1 MESSK
6 FQCVWGLATR
16 LQQSGDTVQTK
27 QDLLCSILLQHFSN
41 RGSGS
46 RSKAIVFAQ
55 YRRMVATIEATLNRH
70 SPIIQARSFV
80 GQAAS
85 NGAAGMNQEEQRE
98 LVEQFRSSDGEC
110 NVLVATSIGEEGLDI
125 GEVDIIVQYDCVSSH
140 IRSVQRIGRTGR
152 KRDGRAIQLVSAGRE
167 QEALAK
173 QRKTANAVKQTLSRN
188 AKWKYHPLGAYPML
202 GPLPPPELHVR
213 KLNQPESRPSSN
225 LGAAVRAAA
234 SSSNHVGSAKAM
246 NGVALQVDQNTSC
259 VPTSASHSDGDRSVP
274 LPAETATQPAAPLQ
288 SQRRES
294 SSGLSA
300 AAGAPDNDDIDLE
313 AIATRFPLS
322 CSVPSVTRRLGHS
335 KLAHLLYTAC
345 VDTGGLDENEC
356 GARGQPSPERTQDES
371 DTIDLTTETNADT
384 HIQEI
389 ACSGHSGSSFPVDQP
404 SLAEA
409 AKDAAGR
416 RSSGRSDAY
425 SSELVELLE
434 ILPSHGCEST
444 FAPCPPEIR
453 HLLPDFVNVSRASAL
468 SGYGRRGQMR
478 RPSYM
483 SDLHDHNVRPPPGIR
498 SEMRSTG
505 AAAVSVTAPANPDRV
520 GSGISE
526 AEVNPDVNPSSVDSS
541 VSTAGSGAA
550 QPRAAPVAPAGRGLT
565 EQQRRRIAENRKKA
579 QARRAQAK
587 AEQAAITS
595 AASAGQ
601 ESLTSN
607 SEPAHAATSERD
619 ERRMLS
625 AETPEPSNV
634 SQQIDASDD
643 SEFEAPARSAAIGPS
658 DSDLVLS
665 SSPSPAVMG
674 RLRKGAGTKMPKKKR
689 SRLPDAHSQSDT
701 RETSRAAGAGRRTR
715 RRKQQF
721 ADTEAAV
728 SDGDSSDDSLD
739 EDGATESDGMGDF
752 LVDSMTQ
759 PLDIAGSSPEG
770 RPSQGRS
777 SDCSDDSECSQRA
790 AARPQHMDM
799 GDVYR
804 RSLFSQGADE
814 MGFASPP

>member
-41 RGSGS
+41 RGSSS

-55 YRRMVATIEATLNRH
+55 YRRMVTTIEATLNRH

-225 LGAAVRAAA
+225 LGAVRAVA

-246 NGVALQVDQNTSC
+246 NGVALQVDQNTC
-259 VPTSASHSDGDRSVP
+259 VPTSTSHSDGDRSVP
-274 LPAETATQPAAPLQ
+274 LAAETATQPAAPLQ

-300 AAGAPDNDDIDLE
+300 APDNDDIDLE

-335 KLAHLLYTAC
+335 KLTHLLYTAC
-345 VDTGGLDENEC
+345 VDTGGLDEKC
-356 GARGQPSPERTQDES
+356 GAHGQPSPERTQDES

-384 HIQEI
+384 HIREI
-389 ACSGHSGSSFPVDQP
+389 ACSGHSASSFPVD

-483 SDLHDHNVRPPPGIR
+483 SDLHDHNVRPPPDIR
-498 SEMRSTG
+498 SELRSTG
-505 AAAVSVTAPANPDRV
+505 AAAVSVTAPTNPGRV

-526 AEVNPDVNPSSVDSS
+526 VEVNPEVCVHNPSNVDSS

-601 ESLTSN
+601 ASLTSK

-619 ERRMLS
+619 EGHMLS

-728 SDGDSSDDSLD
+728 SDGDSSDGDSLD
-739 EDGATESDGMGDF
+739 EDGAAESDGMGDF

-790 AARPQHMDM
+790 ARPQHMDM

-804 RSLFSQGADE
+804 RSLFSQDADE